1 MARTHF
7 LQPARASLVP
17 EWAEYVRQEYP
28 NKAKG
33 VDIEAFADGH
43 IKGYSLTTETFS
55 NMVGV
60 SKIAE
65 NAWDQIFTLGKAPV
79 SEIEKVC
86 QKIEAL
92 QNTSSQLLA
101 PCGCDS
107 EV

>member
-1 MARTHF
+1 
-7 LQPARASLVP
+7 
-17 EWAEYVRQEYP
+17 
-28 NKAKG
+28 
-33 VDIEAFADGH
+33 
-43 IKGYSLTTETFS
+43 
-55 NMVGV
+55 MVGV

-65 NAWDQIFTLGKAPV
+65 DAWDQIFTLGKAPV

-107 EV
+107 EA